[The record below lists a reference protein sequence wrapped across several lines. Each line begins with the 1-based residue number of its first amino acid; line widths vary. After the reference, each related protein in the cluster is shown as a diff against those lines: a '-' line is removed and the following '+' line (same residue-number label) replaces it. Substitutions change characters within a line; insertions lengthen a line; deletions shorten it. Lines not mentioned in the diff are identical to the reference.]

1 MDGTLLAATDS
12 AVVSVDAPE
21 VTHERGLSGVC
32 LLFGPVGNSS
42 AGKTRFMPG
51 SLRLPADMSRV
62 KLLLDHDAT
71 DPLGYLT
78 DAEVTDEQFV
88 GTFTVADGPRGD
100 LALAQAT
107 DKRRDGL
114 SVGCQIDD
122 WRFEGDVVVIKA
134 ATLTEVSLVTIPA
147 FTDARITQVRAAR
160 EAETIVDRKLLV
172 TCSNPDAAG
181 DEQETTPTDT
191 PTPAPA
197 PPAEFDGGTTLSAA
211 AAAPFVTAPRGGLN
225 LRGLASRT
233 VQHLQAGQPAASLTA
248 ALADV
253 VPAGHPNLGPNKPT
267 YVDELWQA
275 SAVTRPLIDVIGT
288 SRLTSLKLQG
298 FKWVN
303 TAEVDRY
310 AGNKTEIPSGPIT
323 RTPAE
328 KSAQR
333 FAGGWDIDR
342 AFVDLPGGEDFLSE
356 VFKQATDDYRLKS
369 EAYVAEQI
377 LAEGQVVDTPDTT
390 TVPQVLSTL
399 GQQFGALGANLNFV
413 QMSTDY
419 WTKFVDMGASAAPW
433 WLQKLGTINLGTQ
446 GGEVGGLSFRVNPS
460 LPAATV
466 VAGDRRAVRIA
477 EVDPPIRVQ
486 AIDLP
491 RGGVDLGVFGYIA
504 AMVVDPRAVLV
515 LQPAGA

>member
-12 AVVSVDAPE
+12 AVVSVDTPE

-42 AGKTRFMPG
+42 AGKTRFLPG

-78 DAEVTDEQFV
+78 DAEITDEQFV

-122 WRFEGDVVVIKA
+122 WRFDGEVVVIKA
-134 ATLTEVSLVTIPA
+134 ATLTEVSMVSIPA

-160 EAETIVDRKLLV
+160 KAETIVDRELLV
-172 TCSNPDAAG
+172 TCSNPDAG
-181 DEQETTPTDT
+181 DEQATTPTDT
-191 PTPAPA
+191 PTPTPEPEVEAPK
-197 PPAEFDGGTTLSAA
+197 TVTA
-211 AAAPFVTAPRGGLN
+211 AAAPFVTAPRGGLD
-225 LRGLASRT
+225 LRGLAGRT
-233 VQHLQAGQPAASLTA
+233 VQHLKAGQPAASLTA
-248 ALADV
+248 ALTDV

-275 SAVTRPLIDVIGT
+275 SAVTRPLVDVIGT

-298 FKWVN
+298 FKWVD
-303 TAEVDRY
+303 TAKVDKY
-310 AGNKTEIPSGPIT
+310 AGNKTAIPSGPIT

-328 KSAQR
+328 KAAQR

-342 AFVDLPGGEDFLSE
+342 AFIDLPGGEDFLSE

-377 LAEGQVVDTPDTT
+377 LAEGQVVATPATT

-399 GQQFGALGANLNFV
+399 GQRFGALGANLNFV

-419 WTKFVDMGASAAPW
+419 WTKFVDMGTSAAPW

-460 LPAATV
+460 LPTATV

-515 LQPAGA
+515 LKPGA

>member
-1 MDGTLLAATDS
+1 MDGTLLAATES

-21 VTHERGLSGVC
+21 VTHDRGLSGVC

-78 DAEVTDEQFV
+78 GAEITDEKFV
-88 GTFTVADGPRGD
+88 GAFTVADGPRGD

-122 WRFEGDVVVIKA
+122 WRIEGDVVVIKA
-134 ATLTEVSLVTIPA
+134 ATLTEVSLVSIPA

-172 TCSNPDAAG
+172 TCSNPDAG

-197 PPAEFDGGTTLSAA
+197 PEVDAPKTVTA
-211 AAAPFVTAPRGGLN
+211 AAAPFRTAPRGGLDV
-225 LRGLASRT
+225 RGLVART
-233 VQHLQAGQPAASLTA
+233 KAHLTAGLPAAGLTA
-248 ALADV
+248 ALADI

-267 YVDELWQA
+267 YVGELWEA
-275 SAVTRPLIDVIGT
+275 STFPRPLIEAIGT
-288 SRLTSLKLQG
+288 SPLTSLKMQG
-298 FKWVN
+298 FRWVN
-303 TAEVDRY
+303 KPEVDRY
-310 AGNKTEIPSGPIT
+310 SGNKTEIPTGPIT
-323 RTPAE
+323 REPAE
-328 KSAQR
+328 KAAQR
-333 FAGGWDIDR
+333 FAGGWDVDR
-342 AFVDLPGGEDFLSE
+342 VFIDLPGGEDFLSE
-356 VFKQATDDYRLKS
+356 VFAMATDDYRLKS

-377 LAEGQVVDTPDTT
+377 LAEATSVPTESTT

-399 GQQFGALGANLNFV
+399 GRRFGALGANLNFV

-419 WTKFVDMGASAAPW
+419 WTQFVDMGTDQAPW
-433 WLQKLGTINLGTQ
+433 WLQKLGTIDLGTT
-446 GGEVGGLSFRVNPS
+446 GGNVGGLSFRVNPS
-460 LPAATV
+460 LPTATV
-466 VAGDRRAVRIA
+466 VAGDRRAVKIA

-504 AMVVDPRAVLV
+504 AMVTDPRAVVV
-515 LQPAGA
+515 LEDTTP